1 MRLEECYKGDFRR
14 VDHKQNILEINY
26 VIYLKK
32 DGKIAESPYIRTFLD
47 VQQIHRFDF
56 VNVKMWE
63 TPTEELMGLGLTGL
77 LPLLPLTKEGGKREV
92 IEEVVTE
99 ILQVEDKAIQKNLL
113 TITFTLSSLAL
124 NIQDDK
130 TWLVRRFRMFQDLI
144 RDTEIYQYIMHEGLE
159 QGIEKGREQGREQ
172 ERQEVLQSLRQT
184 LIAFVQAR
192 SAELVP
198 LAQKKAEK
206 IDSIQ
211 MLNAL
216 LLNVGN
222 TQSAEDVRHYLEE
235 VKDK

>member
-1 MRLEECYKGDFRR
+1 M
-14 VDHKQNILEINY
+14 
-26 VIYLKK
+26 IYLKK
-32 DGKIAESPYIRTFLD
+32 DRKIAESPYIRTFLD

-56 VNVKMWE
+56 VNVKLWE
-63 TPTEELMGLGLTGL
+63 IPTEELMGLGLIGL
-77 LPLLPLTKEGGKREV
+77 LPLLPLTKEGGKREI

-99 ILQVEDKAIQKNLL
+99 LLQVEDKAIQKNLL

-124 NIQDDK
+124 DIQDDK
-130 TWLVRRFRMFQDLI
+130 TWLLRRFRMFQDII
-144 RDTEIYQYIMHEGLE
+144 RDTEIYQYIMHEG
-159 QGIEKGREQGREQ
+159 IEK
-172 ERQEVLQSLRQT
+172 ERQEVLQSQRQT

-198 LAQKKAEK
+198 LAQKKAEN

-216 LLNVGN
+216 LLSVGN
-222 TQSAEDVRHYLEE
+222 TQSAEDVRCYLEE